1 MKSDCHSPEM
11 RPRWSVDQ
19 LAINAEG
26 VFVFGWF
33 FLPGYQLD
41 RLVLLLESAT
51 GSTVGRVM
59 LDAGRPRQ
67 DVATSFPAIPEA
79 LESGFL
85 GAGTWSRS
93 PKIGD
98 RLLLQAL
105 VSTGQELT
113 VVIPSETWQGAFN
126 PSQSQQQS
134 ARYRQWLYYFNKA
147 LGLLRNGKW
156 STLLEKV
163 RRQLRDL
170 PHTALPGSLTK
181 DFLRELGVNPRS
193 DICLIVDHQ
202 LGGGANQYR
211 QQLVKGWLAEGKT
224 ALVLTYNLAKLRPVL
239 TVETGEQ
246 QHRFSFDQISEL
258 PSVLT
263 SISIHS
269 ITYNTG
275 VSFVGADRIPGMLL
289 ALRRQHR
296 ATLTLLIHDYFS
308 VCPSH
313 FLLDRHGKFCDIPDL
328 KSCQNCLP
336 FNPHGFSS
344 LFQGD
349 VSQWRQLWGPLLQ
362 HADEIIAFSNSSVE
376 LLRKAYE
383 CGPAGRNWLKGRPI
397 KVCPHSVDDLNSGP
411 LEITQREKL
420 VIGVVGRMSFHK
432 GSRVI
437 QALADYIE
445 AEGCSERIC
454 IIGDMDERVNAQI
467 VRQTG
472 VYERENLGYEIQ
484 KSGANVILFPSIC
497 PETFSYVTQ
506 EIIQLGLPLA
516 CFAYGA
522 PAERV
527 KGYEKGLVL
536 NSMEPDIVIKGLR
549 QLFQTVYHPPTAT
562 DS

>member
-1 MKSDCHSPEM
+1 MENDCRDPEKL
-11 RPRWSVDQ
+11 PRWSVDQ

-26 VFVFGWF
+26 AFVFGWF
-33 FLPGYQLD
+33 FLPGYRLD
-41 RLVLLLESAT
+41 QLVLVLESAAGT
-51 GSTVGRVM
+51 TVGRVM

-85 GAGTWSRS
+85 GAGAWSRS
-93 PKIGD
+93 PQIGD
-98 RLLLQAL
+98 QLLLRAL
-105 VSTGQELT
+105 LSTGEELT
-113 VVIPSETWQGAFN
+113 VVIPSETWQAAFT
-126 PSQSQQQS
+126 PGKSQQRK

-147 LGLLRNGKW
+147 FGLLGNGKW

-163 RRQLRDL
+163 RRQLRDM
-170 PHTALPGSLTK
+170 PQAALPGSLTK
-181 DFLRELGVNPRS
+181 DFLRELGVNPWS

-211 QQLVKGWLAEGKT
+211 QQLVKGWLADGKT
-224 ALVLTYNLAKLRPVL
+224 VLILTYNLAKLRPVL
-239 TVETGEQ
+239 TVAAGEK
-246 QHRFSFDQISEL
+246 QHLFSFEQILDL
-258 PSVLT
+258 PSILASV
-263 SISIHS
+263 SIRS

-275 VSFVGADRIPGMLL
+275 VSFLGSDKIPGLLL
-289 ALRRQHR
+289 ALKRQHR

-313 FLLDRHGKFCDIPDL
+313 FLLDRYGQFCDIPDL
-328 KSCQNCLP
+328 KFCQDCLP
-336 FNPHGFSS
+336 RNPHGFSS

-349 VSQWRQLWGPLLQ
+349 VAEWRQLWGPLLQ
-362 HADEIIAFSNSSVE
+362 QADEIIAFSNSSVE

-383 CGPAGRNWLKGRPI
+383 TWPAGRNWLNGRAI
-397 KVCPHSVDDLNSGP
+397 QVSPHSVADLSSGP
-411 LEITQREKL
+411 LEITQREQL

-445 AEGCSERIC
+445 AEGCRERIF
-454 IIGDMDERVNAQI
+454 IIGDMDERVNPQI
-467 VRQTG
+467 VQQTG
-472 VYERENLGYEIQ
+472 VYRRENLGNEI
-484 KSGANVILFPSIC
+484 KKTGANVILFPSIC

-516 CFAYGA
+516 CFDYGA

-536 NSMEPDIVIKGLR
+536 KSAQPDVVLEGLR
-549 QLFQTVYHPPTAT
+549 QLFQTVYHSPSAT